1 MTRPAFR
8 SRIMRILFLL
18 SLAFFAYGLLRYTK
32 DTSSAA
38 VEGLSL
44 CARVLIPSLFP
55 FMVVSSLALGSGIA
69 ESAGR
74 LFEVPMT
81 KLFRVPG
88 VCATA
93 FILGLIGGYPVGAY
107 NAVMLYNSGACTKTQ
122 AERLLAFCNN
132 CGPAFILGVVGAS
145 MFGCT
150 AAGVLLYCA
159 HILSSVMI
167 GLLFRFYRGGKTAAA
182 SSRPVQT
189 KTEGTPVPSYPSLIT
204 RSVKSSAR
212 SVINVC
218 AYVVFFSVAVKL
230 LHLTGV
236 IPALARLLTA
246 LLRPFD
252 LPAAFMEKLISGIFE
267 LTGGIYGITG
277 TGQGLKSITAAA
289 FMLGWAGLCV
299 HCQVLSF
306 LQGSGLSAR
315 PYLLGKLTQGALA
328 TLYIRWIVRLFPV
341 TEMTGVLMEQRLERL
356 AAVDTVQSLYTA
368 LIGALAVLL
377 WVLLSTQYRKRQAK
391 R

>member
-107 NAVMLYNSGACTKTQ
+107 NAVMLYNSGACTKTR

-132 CGPAFILGVVGAS
+132 CGPAFIPGVVGAS

-289 FMLGWAGLCV
+289 FMLGWAGLSV
-299 HCQVLSF
+299 HFQVLDF
-306 LQGSGLSAR
+306 MCDSGLSPR
-315 PYLLGKLTQGALA
+315 PYIIGKMLHGGLSAVLAYIGAHLIPFDIETSKMLNGQMNA
-328 TLYIRWIVRLFPV
+328 IYNCSGGRLF
-341 TEMTGVLMEQRLERL
+341 
-356 AAVDTVQSLYTA
+356 ANA
-368 LIGALAVLL
+368 LLCCLLL
-377 WVLLSTQYRKRQAK
+377 WVCLRLLSKIFARK
-391 R
+391 

>member
-289 FMLGWAGLCV
+289 FMLGWAGLSV
-299 HCQVLSF
+299 HFQVLDF
-306 LQGSGLSAR
+306 MCDSGLSPR
-315 PYLLGKLTQGALA
+315 PYIIGKMLHGGLSAVLAYIGAHLIPFDIETSKMLNGQMNA
-328 TLYIRWIVRLFPV
+328 IYNCSGGRLF
-341 TEMTGVLMEQRLERL
+341 
-356 AAVDTVQSLYTA
+356 ANA
-368 LIGALAVLL
+368 LLCCLLL
-377 WVLLSTQYRKRQAK
+377 WVCLRLLSKIFARK
-391 R
+391 

>member
-246 LLRPFD
+246 LLRPID

-289 FMLGWAGLCV
+289 FMLGWAGLSV
-299 HCQVLSF
+299 HFQVLDF
-306 LQGSGLSAR
+306 MCDSGLSPR
-315 PYLLGKLTQGALA
+315 PYIIGKMLHGGLSAVLAYIGAHLIPFDIETSKMLNGQMNA
-328 TLYIRWIVRLFPV
+328 IYNCSGGRLF
-341 TEMTGVLMEQRLERL
+341 
-356 AAVDTVQSLYTA
+356 ANA
-368 LIGALAVLL
+368 LLCCLLL
-377 WVLLSTQYRKRQAK
+377 WVCLRLLSKIFARK
-391 R
+391 